1 MISLTF
7 GLESM
12 SMCLCGKVRGMEMS
26 LVQGVLDLQVLVC
39 HLQSGGLFQVC
50 SFETWEVRP
59 CIEPRPPLT
68 LVSVLLG
75 ALTISEDL
83 NSSFGCLVMCVTW
96 ASHLTSLGL
105 GFSIS
110 KISREALCSFDFLP
124 ALRFCGS
131 ELTILGESP
140 KKQRLGERREER
152 SGGGSSSASVAF
164 GGLGL

>member
-39 HLQSGGLFQVC
+39 HLQSGGLFQIC

-83 NSSFGCLVMCVTW
+83 NSSFGFMSSNVCDLGKSPHFSGSRVL
-96 ASHLTSLGL
+96 HL
-105 GFSIS
+105 
-110 KISREALCSFDFLP
+110 
-124 ALRFCGS
+124 
-131 ELTILGESP
+131 
-140 KKQRLGERREER
+140 
-152 SGGGSSSASVAF
+152 
-164 GGLGL
+164 